1 MKVLE
6 DIKKYCLSRY
16 NLSVLGAQVGIYAL
30 LVSIWSLVIMLL
42 EHDVKAAKESM
53 CVNAFV
59 LFLLLIV
66 FMANFYVLVPYL
78 FEAKNKI
85 KQLGI
90 LGNQSAVYR
99 SFGITIFSAFIMP
112 IYRTHLYE

>member
-6 DIKKYCLSRY
+6 EIKKYCLSRY

-85 KQLGI
+85 KHWAFWVINLLFIILGI
-90 LGNQSAVYR
+90 IIS
-99 SFGITIFSAFIMP
+99 STFIMP